1 MILFHLDIRVI
12 LKQLFDLENM
22 KGILFGK
29 DELKVLKL
37 IRDKIKMRDY
47 DLNFKENFIKENFLF
62 MNKNTDEKLDDIV
75 KTVAKFIIQ
84 GNNNKKLEKK
94 LLKNLNIKFI

>member
-1 MILFHLDIRVI
+1 M
-12 LKQLFDLENM
+12 KQLFDLENM

-75 KTVAKFIIQ
+75 KIVAKFIIQ